1 MQITHNTEQSKWS
14 LLMLRQVHK
23 IDFHVENNDKDCKSK
38 ACDQVRIPIK
48 EHYCTGLCSKLVKNL
63 FSES

>member
-1 MQITHNTEQSKWS
+1 
-14 LLMLRQVHK
+14 MLRQVHK

-63 FSES
+63 FSKS